1 MSWVPVLHNYMNN
14 VIIDMSARKTDD
26 NSRAKGGSG
35 MRLDLIAAT
44 AAIISAVA
52 DLGGLLLLLVEHR
65 EERHPKQGPKHKR
78 R

>member
-1 MSWVPVLHNYMNN
+1 
-14 VIIDMSARKTDD
+14 
-26 NSRAKGGSG
+26 

-65 EERHPKQGPKHKR
+65 EERNPKQGSKHKR